1 MPQRKSDHDTLTGF
15 VSSFNEWKS
24 VVNDKFTE
32 VRNDIKEIRDSA
44 VTRIGNLEK
53 SKADRVEVDKL
64 QVTLNLFQKH
74 VNENVEERVN
84 SLEDSKKWIWLIVA
98 GYIVIAS
105 CVIGYCV
112 LRIDTNFTLITNY
125 MEQTK

>member
-32 VRNDIKEIRDSA
+32 VRNDIREIREGT
-44 VTRIGNLEK
+44 VIRIESLEK